1 MKQNRSYG
9 RIHILKKEAG
19 LTAEEYQSF
28 LANFGVQSSTQLSE
42 EDYKQACATLEGM
55 IKDAKVREYRKR
67 DEGRKKSR
75 QECYFW
81 RLWYELK
88 EYLPEGDRTAEYL
101 AGFAGRVLRRYIGL
115 DKGRFDFENNLDYI
129 EQRKLIE
136 ALKQRLDYEAEKMA
150 AAVPF

>member
-1 MKQNRSYG
+1 MKTTRNFG
-9 RIHILKKEAG
+9 RIHILAKDAG
-19 LTAEEYQSF
+19 LTAEGYLAF
-28 LANFGVQSSTQLSE
+28 LANFGASSSTELSE
-42 EDYKQACATLEGM
+42 EDYRQACATLEGM
-55 IKDAKVREYRKR
+55 IHDERAREYRQK
-67 DEGRKKSR
+67 DEGRVKSP
-75 QECYFW
+75 QERYFW

-88 EYLPEGDRTAEYL
+88 EYLPQGDRSAEYL

-150 AAVPF
+150 AVPF

>member
-1 MKQNRSYG
+1 MKTTRNFG

-55 IKDAKVREYRKR
+55 IKDARVREYRKR
-67 DEGRKKSR
+67 DEGRIKSP
-75 QECYFW
+75 QERYFW
-81 RLWYELK
+81 ALWYDLK
-88 EYLPEGDRTAEYL
+88 AYLLPGDRTAEYL
-101 AGFAGRVLRRYIGL
+101 AGFAGRVLRRYVGL
-115 DKGRFDFENNLDYI
+115 EQGRFDFENLDPG
-129 EQRKLIE
+129 ERHKLIE
-136 ALKQRLDYEAEKMA
+136 ALKQRIDYEETNL

>member
-19 LTAEEYQSF
+19 LSAEEYRSF
-28 LANFGVQSSTQLSE
+28 LGEFGVRSSTELSE
-42 EDYKQACATLEGM
+42 DDYRQACATLEGM
-55 IKDAKVREYRKR
+55 VKDAKAREYRQR
-67 DEGRKKSR
+67 DEGREKSP
-75 QECYFW
+75 QERYFW

-88 EYLPEGDRTAEYL
+88 NYLLPGDRTAEYL

-115 DKGRFDFENNLDYI
+115 DQGHFDFENLDKS
-129 EQRKLIE
+129 EKHKLID
-136 ALKQRLDYEAEKMA
+136 ALKSRLNHEKENL

>member
-1 MKQNRSYG
+1 MKTTRNFG

-55 IKDAKVREYRKR
+55 IKDAKAREYRKR
-67 DEGRKKSR
+67 DEGRVKSR
-75 QECYFW
+75 QECFFW
-81 RLWYELK
+81 ALWYRLK
-88 EYLPEGDRTAEYL
+88 EYLPQGDRTSEYL
-101 AGFAGRVLRRYIGL
+101 AGFAGKALSRYIGL
-115 DKGRFDFENNLDYI
+115 DQGRFDFENLDDR
-129 EQRKLIE
+129 EKHKLIE
-136 ALKQRLDYEAEKMA
+136 ALKNRVDYEEERFA

>member
-1 MKQNRSYG
+1 MKQTRSYG

-19 LTAEEYQSF
+19 LTAEEYRAF
-28 LANFGVQSSTQLSE
+28 LANFGVRSSTELTE
-42 EDYKQACATLEGM
+42 DDYKQACATLEGM
-55 IKDAKVREYRKR
+55 IHDARVREYRQR
-67 DEGRKKSR
+67 DEGREKSR
-75 QECYFW
+75 QERYFW

-115 DKGRFDFENNLDYI
+115 DKGRFDFENNLDCI